1 MVKVKNIFKRLDN
14 QSFFVIIILGGNMG
28 LIKVMDQMLA
38 NKIAAGE
45 VVEKCASVV
54 KELVENSIDAK
65 STEIKIELEE
75 AGTKR
80 IKVTDNGIGM
90 DRDDAVFAFYRHAT
104 SKIITEEDLYH
115 INTLGFRGEA
125 LPSIAA
131 VSEITLKT
139 STGTIGTILELRG
152 GKIINT
158 KNGDARRGTIIS
170 VDNLFYNT
178 PARLKYMNSLY
189 SELAS
194 VTEYVNKIALSHPE
208 IKITLKNNDKVL
220 LNTDGSNSI
229 LKVIKEIYGVEVAK
243 KMIKLMAKNDDFK
256 IYGYISYPE
265 ITRSNRNHITLIVNK
280 RVVRNYDIIK
290 TIDDAYHTYKPEDR
304 YPIVVLNIEV
314 DPSLIDVNIHPAKLE
329 VKFSKIESLKD
340 LITETIEKLLT
351 SETLIPEVKEEAP
364 KNYETL
370 SLDLGRE
377 TIAVKEETVIYSSP
391 LINAKETKKVEI
403 KEEAPKERFPELYP
417 IGSVHGT
424 YIICQ
429 NEDGMYII
437 DQHAAKERINYE
449 KYMRELSTSRN
460 EHKEMLIPITIEFPK
475 NEYIILKENLDIL
488 KELNFEVE
496 EFGINTLIVKA
507 HPVWLPIGYEEQAIR
522 RIMEIVID
530 KEDFDLSKF
539 NEKIATT
546 LSCKLSVKAN
556 EYISIE
562 EMERLIDDLK
572 RCNNP
577 FTCPHG
583 RPTIIHY
590 STYELEK
597 MFKRAM

>member
-1 MVKVKNIFKRLDN
+1 MR
-14 QSFFVIIILGGNMG
+14 

-54 KELVENSIDAK
+54 KELVENSIDAG

-80 IKVTDNGIGM
+80 IKVTDNGSGM
-90 DRDDAVFAFYRHAT
+90 DRDDAILAFYRHAT
-104 SKIITEEDLYH
+104 SKIINENDLYH
-115 INTLGFRGEA
+115 ISTLGFRGEA
-125 LPSIAA
+125 LPSIAS

-139 STGTIGTILELRG
+139 STGSIGTIVELQG

-194 VTEYVNKIALSHPE
+194 VTDYVNKIALSRPD

-220 LNTDGSNSI
+220 LNTDGSNNL
-229 LKVIKEIYGVEVAK
+229 LKVIMDIYGVEVAK
-243 KMIKLMAKNDDFK
+243 KMIKLIGKNDDFR
-256 IYGYISYPE
+256 IYGYVSYPE

-280 RVVRNYDIIK
+280 RVVRNYEIIK
-290 TIDDAYHTYKPEDR
+290 TINDAYHTYKSEDR

-314 DPSLIDVNIHPAKLE
+314 DSSLLDVNIHPAKLE
-329 VKFSKIESLKD
+329 VKFSKIESLKS
-340 LITETIEKLLT
+340 LITENIEKLLT
-351 SETLIPEVKEEAP
+351 TESLIPEIKEEAP
-364 KNYETL
+364 KNYEEI
-370 SLDLGRE
+370 SFNLGRE
-377 TIAVKEETVIYSSP
+377 TVREETMVFSAP
-391 LINAKETKKVEI
+391 INKEKEI
-403 KEEAPKERFPELYP
+403 KEEENKERFPELYP
-417 IGSVHGT
+417 IGSIHGT
-424 YIICQ
+424 YIVCQ
-429 NEDGMYII
+429 NEDGMYIL

-449 KYMRELSTSRN
+449 KYTKELSIARN
-460 EHKEMLIPITIEFPK
+460 ESKEMLIPITIEFPK

-507 HPVWLPIGYEEQAIR
+507 HPFWLPIGYEEQAIR

-562 EMERLIDDLK
+562 EMEKLINDLK
-572 RCNNP
+572 ICNNP

-583 RPTIIHY
+583 RPTVIYY

-597 MFKRAM
+597 MFKRVM

>member
-1 MVKVKNIFKRLDN
+1 
-14 QSFFVIIILGGNMG
+14 MG
-28 LIKVMDQMLA
+28 LIRVMDQFLA

-65 STEIKIELEE
+65 SSEIKIELEE

-80 IKVTDNGIGM
+80 IKITDNGIGM
-90 DRDDAVFAFYRHAT
+90 DKEDAILAFSRHAT
-104 SKIITEEDLYH
+104 SKIRYEDDLYN

-125 LPSIAA
+125 LPSIAS

-139 STGTIGTILELRG
+139 STGSIGTIIELQG
-152 GKIINT
+152 GKLISE

-170 VDNLFYNT
+170 VDNLFFNT

-189 SELAS
+189 TELAS
-194 VTEYVNKIALSHPE
+194 VTDYVNKIALSHPE
-208 IKITLKNNDKVL
+208 IKIVFKNNDKIL
-220 LNTDGSNSI
+220 LNTDGSNNL
-229 LKVIKEIYGVEVAK
+229 LKVIKDIYGIEVAK
-243 KMIKLMAKNDDFK
+243 KMMFITGENDDYK
-256 IYGYISYPE
+256 INGYISYPE
-265 ITRSNRNHITLIVNK
+265 ITRSNRNHITLIVNN
-280 RVVRNYDIIK
+280 RVVKNYEIIK
-290 TIDDAYHTYKPEDR
+290 VVNDAYHTYKPEDR

-329 VKFSKIESLKD
+329 IKFGKVEALKE
-340 LITETIEKLLT
+340 LIIEKISDLLGKE
-351 SETLIPEVKEEAP
+351 SLIPEVKETREI
-364 KNYETL
+364 YEEI

-377 TIAVKEETVIYSSP
+377 VIKEETVIYNEGSNL
-391 LINAKETKKVEI
+391 LIEEELIVEP
-403 KEEAPKERFPELYP
+403 KEESKERFPELYP
-417 IGSVHGT
+417 VGSVHGT

-429 NEDGMYII
+429 NENGMYII

-449 KYMRELSTSRN
+449 KYLMELAEAHN
-460 EHKEMLIPITIEFPK
+460 ETKEMLFPMTIEFPK
-475 NEYIILKENLDIL
+475 NEYIILRENLNILNDLGFDI
-488 KELNFEVE
+488 E

-507 HPVWLPIGYEEQAIR
+507 HPLWLPIGYEEQATR

-530 KEDFDLSKF
+530 KEEFELKKF
-539 NEKIATT
+539 NENIAIT
-546 LSCKLSVKAN
+546 LSCKLSIKAN
-556 EYISIE
+556 DYISTD
-562 EMERLIDDLK
+562 EMEKLIDDLK
-572 RCNNP
+572 RCKNP

-597 MFKRAM
+597 LFKRVM